1 MEVKFSVNMS
11 TFTVLVHLLICFTY
25 SAADDNKP
33 EQIHIAYTGIS
44 SERIVNYVT
53 PSPEL
58 QPETVVAYGTSPD
71 KLTRKETGT
80 SFMFGTH
87 GHYFRIHNV
96 KLTGLEPNTRYY
108 YQVGV
113 PDNGT
118 SEVMSFF
125 TKEGNPV
132 FAIYGDMGYT
142 NAVSLNRL
150 IKEASDGDFDAV
162 IHAGDLAYD
171 MYEKYG
177 TTGDEFM
184 NSIQPIAT
192 KVPYMALPGNHEQMY
207 NFTHFVHR
215 FSNMELG
222 VGETSG
228 SGTSLWWSMD
238 IGLIHFVAFDS
249 EVYYYY
255 SNKGQIQRQLNW
267 LEADLIKANQNRERT
282 PWIVSLAHKS
292 WFMEKTD
299 FSVFGPLLHKYGVDL
314 HLCGHAHN
322 YQRLYPTYNDSVEY
336 PTDNHVYVNPKFKTV
351 IVAGSA
357 GSHEKLSNWTRAP
370 DRMSAKY
377 IYDYG

>member
-1 MEVKFSVNMS
+1 MTMS
-11 TFTVLVHLLICFTY
+11 TFAVLVLLVITFTY
-25 SAADDNKP
+25 SVAADNKP
-33 EQIHIAYTGIS
+33 EQIHIAYTGIL

-53 PSPEL
+53 PSPDL
-58 QPETVVAYGTSPD
+58 QPETVVAYGSSPD

-80 SFMFGTH
+80 SFKFGTH
-87 GHYFRIHNV
+87 EGHYFMIHNV
-96 KLTGLEPNTRYY
+96 KLTGLELNKRYY

-118 SEVMSFF
+118 SDVMSFF
-125 TKEGNPV
+125 TKDGNPV
-132 FAIYGDMGYT
+132 FAIYGDMGYV
-142 NAVSLNRL
+142 NAVSLDRL
-150 IKEASDGDFDAV
+150 KKEADDGGFDAV

-171 MYEKYG
+171 MYEGDG
-177 TTGDEFM
+177 TIGNEFM

-222 VGETSG
+222 VGQTSG

-249 EVYYYY
+249 EVYHYYRD
-255 SNKGQIQRQLNW
+255 KGQIQRQINW

-282 PWIVSLAHKS
+282 PWIVSLAHKA

-357 GSHEKLSNWTRAP
+357 GSHEKLSNWTHAP
-370 DRMSAKY
+370 ERMSAKY